1 MNQLAV
7 PFHVVPVMRMTTT
20 GWILFVFCVW
30 LRLLLGLPL
39 RELALAL
46 FALVEGLDIRH
57 EAPGYGLNFILR
69 DPGIVDKLFPSAQH
83 GPPDSDGGCVERLV

>member
-1 MNQLAV
+1 M
-7 PFHVVPVMRMTTT
+7 VVRSLHRLRDHSHD
-20 GWILFVFCVW
+20 GLFVFCV
-30 LRLLLGLPL
+30 RLQYLLSLPF

-46 FALVEGLDIRH
+46 FALVESLDIGQ
-57 EAPGYGLNFILR
+57 EAPGYGLDLVLR